1 MKYKNKKGFTLAE
14 LLIVVAIIAV
24 LVAISIPV
32 FSGQLE
38 KARKAVDMQQARNIS
53 SVLTNA
59 FNMGEI
65 QIPLK
70 NNDTNKESA
79 LGAWVMICRDRSS
92 MPEAYAKN
100 VNKVHNSTV
109 FCGSDADVIVNGVK
123 SSLWSTYDDQ
133 IENILKNSGIDLDSL
148 KIHSKDQNSKSGWDW
163 IIIEIGCLKSDN
175 KFFSRIYSGMKNE
188 KSSLGVNLNSN
199 IEKLISSS

>member
-70 NNDTNKESA
+70 NNDANKESA
-79 LGAWVMICRDRSS
+79 LGAWVMICRDKSS
-92 MPEAYAKN
+92 MPEAYANN
-100 VNKVHNSTV
+100 VKKVYNETV

-133 IENILKNSGIDLDSL
+133 IENILKN
-148 KIHSKDQNSKSGWDW
+148 
-163 IIIEIGCLKSDN
+163 
-175 KFFSRIYSGMKNE
+175 FFLR
-188 KSSLGVNLNSN
+188 
-199 IEKLISSS
+199 